1 MPRLKKAGGTKIHQ
15 SGGAGNS
22 GQNLHGGSGSSSSSS
37 GAGGGLSSSSI
48 NVKVSPNST
57 PSRDSPFDVG
67 VGPGGGHPMGL
78 GGVGSLLGHRGSPS
92 SGENLHLTSSALTST
107 SSPHALS
114 AAAAYNSIWSPAR
127 FVYIRNFKLS
137 LRTTNTNLKPT
148 NYRVK

>member
-1 MPRLKKAGGTKIHQ
+1 MPRLKKAGGTKLHQ
-15 SGGAGNS
+15 GGVNT
-22 GQNLHGGSGSSSSSS
+22 GQNMHGGSGSSSSSS

-67 VGPGGGHPMGL
+67 IGGGGNPMGI
-78 GGVGSLLGHRGSPS
+78 GGVGSLLGNRGSPS
-92 SGENLHLTSSALTST
+92 GPDNHHISSSALTST

-127 FVYIRNFKLS
+127 
-137 LRTTNTNLKPT
+137 
-148 NYRVK
+148 